1 MSNLNYKSNR
11 ELCSDPMIVLK
22 DKDSCSIR
30 LKNPERKKV
39 YKVIVDDG
47 LIIDR
52 GGENSSK
59 CDYLVYSHEEYK
71 LVVYIELKGK
81 NIENAI
87 KQLETTIQVT
97 KDDFKDYEKRKAYI
111 SSKTSPKTIFR
122 QKQVQFA
129 RKNRV
134 PLFICTPRDDN
145 NLWG

>member
-1 MSNLNYKSNR
+1 MSNLNYKINQ

-30 LKNPERKKV
+30 LKNPDRKKV

-47 LIIDR
+47 LIADR
-52 GGENSSK
+52 DGKNSSK
-59 CDYLVYSHEEYK
+59 CDYLVYSYEDYK
-71 LVVYIELKGK
+71 LIVYIELKGK

-87 KQLETTIQVT
+87 KQLEATIQVT
-97 KDDFKDYEKRKAYI
+97 RDDFKGYEKRKAYI

-129 RKNRV
+129 RKNGV

-145 NLWG
+145 DLWG